1 MIDSISNSPPPANRQ
16 QKAAAA
22 DSQTSLASQTENAKV
37 DGQMKTKI
45 AETTD
50 NVKLSEL
57 AATALSNA
65 EFDQEKTTRIKE
77 AIEQGN
83 YPLDHKRL
91 AESFLTLEQLISDNA

>member
-1 MIDSISNSPPPANRQ
+1 MIDSISNSPPPANRP

-22 DSQTSLASQTENAKV
+22 TSETIVASQTENTKA
-37 DGQMKTKI
+37 DGQLKGKI

-50 NVKLSEL
+50 SVELSEL
-57 AATALSNA
+57 AAKALSNA
-65 EFDQEKTTRIKE
+65 ECDQEKTTRIKE

-91 AESFLTLEQLISDNA
+91 AESFLALEQLIGDNT

>member
-16 QKAAAA
+16 QKTAAA
-22 DSQTSLASQTENAKV
+22 DSPSGIAAQTENAKADAQV
-37 DGQMKTKI
+37 KGKI

-50 NVKLSEL
+50 NVELSEL
-57 AATALSNA
+57 AAKALSNA
-65 EFDQEKTTRIKE
+65 EFDQDKTTRIKE

-91 AESFLTLEQLISDNA
+91 AESFLALEQLISDNA

>member
-1 MIDSISNSPPPANRQ
+1 MIDSISNSQPPANRQ
-16 QKAAAA
+16 QKAAAT
-22 DSQTSLASQTENAKV
+22 DSPSSISVQSENAKTDAQV
-37 DGQMKTKI
+37 KGKI

-57 AATALSNA
+57 AAKALNNA

-91 AESFLTLEQLISDNA
+91 AESFLALEQLISDQA